1 MEYVPAIGAKMGTVG
16 VSELASVDGT
26 AFPNP
31 ATNVVTIN
39 VEATGNATLTVSDIA
54 GRTAMTTSVGLA
66 NGTAEVNIENLESG
80 VYVFNVTF
88 DDGRT
93 SQFNVVKK

>member
-1 MEYVPAIGAKMGTVG
+1 
-16 VSELASVDGT
+16 
-26 AFPNP
+26 
-31 ATNVVTIN
+31 
-39 VEATGNATLTVSDIA
+39 
-54 GRTAMTTSVGLA
+54 MTTSVGLA